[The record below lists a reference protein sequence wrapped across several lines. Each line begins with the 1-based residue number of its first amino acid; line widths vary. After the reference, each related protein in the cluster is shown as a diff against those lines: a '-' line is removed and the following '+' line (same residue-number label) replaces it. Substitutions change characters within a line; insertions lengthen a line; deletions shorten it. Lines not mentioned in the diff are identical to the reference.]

1 MKLIQI
7 KNSSDIDLLGKLITK
22 KNIFGFE
29 FISSITSFLNGSKSS
44 SKFPTNNNLNFLH
57 NLYKLP

>member
-22 KNIFGFE
+22 KNIFGIDTE
-29 FISSITSFLNGSKSS
+29 FIRENTY
-44 SKFPTNNNLNFLH
+44 FPILS
-57 NLYKLP
+57 